1 MVSNIHQRATWTG
14 TDAERTALTPDVAG
28 STFYCTDTDLAYW
41 WDGAAWIAMGGS
53 GSIIKEVVFTK
64 EGTLTVAPGATRVYN
79 TMGISF
85 NVTKVLICV
94 NTAPDGS
101 AIIVD
106 VNKNGVT
113 IFTNQAHRPQ
123 IASGAYVGETVDIDI
138 PAWVDDDYFTVDI
151 DAIGADTAGDDLT
164 VHIAIE
170 QS

>member
-53 GSIIKEVVFTK
+53 GSIIKEVVFTR
-64 EGTLTVAPGATRVYN
+64 EGALSADPGATRVYN

-85 NVTKVLICV
+85 NVTKVLIAV
-94 NTAPDGS
+94 DTVPNAPNS
-101 AIIVD
+101 VIVD
-106 VNKNGVT
+106 VHKKGVT
-113 IFTNQAHRPQ
+113 IFTNQAHRPE
-123 IASGAYVGETVDIDI
+123 IAVGNNEGETTTIDI

-151 DAIGADTAGDDLT
+151 DQIGSPASDLT
-164 VHIAIE
+164 VHITIE